1 MGYKLCLNN
10 DVNGVP
16 KMPCDTMCR
25 RVGNGFRDLQSTCS
39 PTAKQILND
48 YINEFKVLCRSLVDS
63 TLKANKK
70 ASTDTTKTYAE
81 HMMCDV
87 LMELY
92 RGNTTVCDRNFG
104 LFVPTSEGAQNCYEM
119 SDVKQFDANNRTAK
133 LSPSPSSTSSPTP
146 SQNDSCTCQKR
157 VDAWLERSIATTI
170 ILPICAF
177 LILWIHLFVY
187 TRTKSFHNCCSSS
200 SGYILA
206 GSNCAQLSV
215 LLLLPLAQ
223 LGISILLSVIA
234 LYLTNKDRDTG
245 NTFSII
251 VFNFVS
257 LAIGLDAVLSITRS
271 LAPPEEKKET
281 SKAVSRLKTNSTASE
296 NLTLRVAKLREQF
309 KKTMCQQTLTCC
321 GSCLVNIV
329 KACEWLIER
338 YQNDFTY
345 ETGVYYLEIQL
356 AAECVE
362 VANQIYQLYVFS
374 QVRDVVYLQ
383 VVCVLLL
390 LNAVSMMQPVVFRR
404 CLHAERTAK
413 NLLVLSDTFLDVSYL
428 TLALA
433 FLSTCQFKNSPFLS
447 TTSIIFPAVF
457 AVDKLRDVVEYTRN
471 QVSEH
476 MIRVALRRTETLAAI
491 IAAPDTKT
499 APSKKSHLRTIS
511 ARITQTFSRK
521 RADSVIEFSKRVP
534 QNIQQLHMVFSILA
548 SFTTMAFVIAFS
560 VAATEGD
567 HLCTKALG
575 PSLWHGSYPKIVVG
589 KGGVGTCSLEK
600 IRQIK
605 CDDSTVQVMKLPE
618 SIVSLINL
626 EIFICRNQSIAAN
639 GIPWRFLDGVTLP
652 RLKEFDVFGNPCNIK
667 LDLAGHTIHGGSI
680 LPYVYK
686 FMNEIETLEL
696 SNTSMT
702 CLPPIEELLSYLPS
716 LSYLNISN
724 NKELHWIS
732 PKYILNSPLQMSVAS
747 TVAGLHWAHQV
758 PLGTNEQYLWER
770 IAFHF
775 PFITTLDLSNNAISC
790 IPTSIFVQFQ
800 RLEEL
805 NFGYNQYEFGMEDC
819 TAYDYKT
826 GTRILEISNGTKSFW
841 TPFLHPLSSKQLT
854 SLHFEDNVISS
865 IAAMM
870 VCSAPSS
877 KYCDDLTKEFSCN
890 DLIHLSRIK
899 YLNVE
904 RNFLS
909 YEKNPLYYGHY
920 DLPEQLNKDHKLYR
934 NVPVCL
940 NYSTGRTVNMGLEL
954 TRKNR
959 LSIYNF
965 VKVIVKALAISAVA
979 LNLEKTGKLMELDYP
994 IRDETYE
1001 PCLLNN
1007 SYCNA
1012 VPYKTC
1018 LQKTYSDVEIS
1029 LLSLQQPEILMNHG
1043 LIVLLMKTC
1052 HLTGWLPEN
1061 IEEVWPHLNSLALI
1075 YTDITGAIP
1084 PSMGQLKQLKRLEI
1098 SGGACIEGNIPKE
1111 LGSSPV
1117 LQELVLRDLPGL
1129 VGSIP
1134 EELSALTHLY
1144 RFDFSFNPGVYPC
1157 NCSVGDTVCELE
1169 RKDGKHIPRDRTG
1182 KKIVEW
1188 VDTSLYPNLPWDKT
1202 VENGV
1207 WGDCRYC
1214 KTFCIKQN
1222 VAYDCGRG
1230 IKYQTHTAC

>member
-1 MGYKLCLNN
+1 M
-10 DVNGVP
+10 
-16 KMPCDTMCR
+16 T
-25 RVGNGFRDLQSTCS
+25 
-39 PTAKQILND
+39 
-48 YINEFKVLCRSLVDS
+48 
-63 TLKANKK
+63 
-70 ASTDTTKTYAE
+70 
-81 HMMCDV
+81 
-87 LMELY
+87 
-92 RGNTTVCDRNFG
+92 
-104 LFVPTSEGAQNCYEM
+104 
-119 SDVKQFDANNRTAK
+119 
-133 LSPSPSSTSSPTP
+133 
-146 SQNDSCTCQKR
+146 
-157 VDAWLERSIATTI
+157 
-170 ILPICAF
+170 
-177 LILWIHLFVY
+177 
-187 TRTKSFHNCCSSS
+187 
-200 SGYILA
+200 
-206 GSNCAQLSV
+206 
-215 LLLLPLAQ
+215 
-223 LGISILLSVIA
+223 
-234 LYLTNKDRDTG
+234 
-245 NTFSII
+245 
-251 VFNFVS
+251 
-257 LAIGLDAVLSITRS
+257 
-271 LAPPEEKKET
+271 
-281 SKAVSRLKTNSTASE
+281 RLKTNSTASE
-296 NLTLRVAKLREQF
+296 NLTLRVAKLREQS

-491 IAAPDTKT
+491 IAAPDTEKT

-716 LSYLNISN
+716 LHEVNISN

-865 IAAMM
+865 IDAMM

-909 YEKNPLYYGHY
+909 YEKNPLTYEWR
-920 DLPEQLNKDHKLYR
+920 DDFPEQVNKDSELYR

-979 LNLEKTGKLMELDYP
+979 LNLHKTGKLMELDYP

-1029 LLSLQQPEILMNHG
+1029 LLSLQQPEILMNHA
-1043 LIVLLMKTC
+1043 LIVLLMETC

-1169 RKDGKHIPRDRTG
+1169 RKDGKHIPLG
-1182 KKIVEW
+1182 LGLVP
-1188 VDTSLYPNLPWDKT
+1188 L
-1202 VENGV
+1202 GV
-1207 WGDCRYC
+1207 RGDCRYC
-1214 KTFCIKQN
+1214 KTFCINQN

-1230 IKYQTHTAC
+1230 VKYQTQTAC